1 MAAGSRSGGEE
12 DKVAHQELALGAG
25 SQLWCLKSAP
35 HMACFTTASHAA
47 GPLKWP
53 LAPAGWPGFPY
64 SVASGL
70 KLKAKALWAF
80 HS

>member
-1 MAAGSRSGGEE
+1 MTAGSRSGGEE

-35 HMACFTTASHAA
+35 HVASHAA
-47 GPLKWP
+47 GPLQWP
-53 LAPAGWPGFPY
+53 LAPAGRPGFPY